1 MIFLGVMK
9 DMSSQTRKTKIIQS
23 KTTQNSE
30 ISFSMEITKWLEND
44 ITTKISPR
52 LVCSKVH

>member
-44 ITTKISPR
+44 TTTKTSPR